1 MSKFKVIELETGWA
15 PVYPFLY
22 LSTESIEASVT
33 KCATYDGLKAFSCG
47 YDFRSERVKVKV
59 AELDNE

>member
-1 MSKFKVIELETGWA
+1 MSKFKVIELDTGWA
-15 PVYPFLY
+15 PVCPFLC
-22 LSTESIEASVT
+22 LSTESIEATVT
-33 KCATYDGLKAFSCG
+33 KCGTYDGLKCG